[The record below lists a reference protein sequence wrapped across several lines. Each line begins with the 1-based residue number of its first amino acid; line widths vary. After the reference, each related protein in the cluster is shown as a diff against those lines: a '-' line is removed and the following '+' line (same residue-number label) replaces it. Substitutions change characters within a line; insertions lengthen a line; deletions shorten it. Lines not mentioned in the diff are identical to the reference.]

1 MTSKE
6 FETFFREN
14 YVRALR
20 HAAAV
25 LHDEEGARDVVAD
38 AFERIYTLCSSGRCP
53 DNHAAYL
60 MTTVHHLSVDYLRQ
74 KNRQTAYAKLFLA
87 AHIDLSVSENP
98 LEHERKMA
106 SIMEAVNLLTPRTQ
120 QVLKACYVERKK
132 YKEVAEE
139 LNISKSAVKKH
150 IMNALKTLREIF
162 RNDDF

>member
-74 KNRQTAYAKLFLA
+74 KNRQTAYAKLFSQRILTC
-87 AHIDLSVSENP
+87 LSARIRWN
-98 LEHERKMA
+98 
-106 SIMEAVNLLTPRTQ
+106 T
-120 QVLKACYVERKK
+120 
-132 YKEVAEE
+132 
-139 LNISKSAVKKH
+139 SARW
-150 IMNALKTLREIF
+150 LR
-162 RNDDF
+162 